1 MKSKLP
7 LLFTKPAIIIF
18 LVSVFPLQ
26 GILAQTKPDFII
38 GIGVSQYRDKLEQNY
53 LELYY
58 TYKQSVLTYKS
69 KGDAFEGAIIM
80 TITLSSNE
88 SDSVLLN
95 KKFRIP
101 GLVADTAITDQQRS
115 LVGMLKMFVPNL
127 NQKMSI
133 QSVDENNESRTH
145 IFTLE
150 LPSKSFFSDSVS
162 ISDIELA
169 STIRKTQNGEKNLFT
184 KGPYDVIPN
193 PSGIYSSNLPVI
205 YYYYEVYNLLQGIAG
220 EKYRVNN
227 TILDLNGLQVQ
238 SNQKTKSRVNE
249 SSVEVGQINISSL
262 QSGIYVL
269 DAQIYDENG
278 TPVSNSMKPFRYI
291 NLNPASTTPVSDLS
305 SSDLLSSQLYGK
317 TEDALNEEFAS
328 LLYIASRSEKRAYKK
343 TKDLDSKVKFLTDF
357 WEKRDSNPSTPQ
369 NEYRDQYLSRAE
381 YSSRFATGLKKGWQ
395 SDRGRII
402 IKYGIP
408 DEYDRQAAAMGEA
421 PHEIW
426 YYNNIQGGV
435 LFVFAALGGGQ
446 EYRIIHSTHRSELQ
460 DYQWKETLKK

>member
-1 MKSKLP
+1 MKNKLT
-7 LLFTKPAIIIF
+7 LLFKKPAIII
-18 LVSVFPLQ
+18 LLISAFPLQ
-26 GILAQTKPDFII
+26 GILAQTKPNFII
-38 GIGVSQYRDKLEQNY
+38 GIGVSQYRDKVEQNY

-127 NQKMSI
+127 NQNMSI
-133 QSVDENNESRTH
+133 QSVDENDESRTH
-145 IFTLE
+145 TFTLE

-169 STIRKTQNGEKNLFT
+169 STIRKTQNGKKNLFT

-238 SNQKTKSRVNE
+238 SNQKTKPRVNE

-278 TPVSNSMKPFRYI
+278 TPLSNSMKPFRYI
-291 NLNPASTTPVSDLS
+291 NLNPASATPVSDLS

-328 LLYIASRSEKRAYKK
+328 LLYISSRSEKRAYKK

-395 SDRGRII
+395 SDRGRIT

-460 DYQWKETLKK
+460 DYQWRETLKK